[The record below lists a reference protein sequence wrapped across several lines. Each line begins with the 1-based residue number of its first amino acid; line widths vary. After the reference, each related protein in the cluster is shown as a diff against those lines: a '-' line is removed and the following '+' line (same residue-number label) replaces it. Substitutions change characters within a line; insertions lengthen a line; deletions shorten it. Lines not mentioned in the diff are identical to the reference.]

1 MNQLLCQH
9 LGISLQE
16 LDIVRGVSQAAVL
29 HTPITQHIIASI
41 NFPLLR
47 ATLPEAQAVLD
58 RGLPSFYSWLADDLH
73 ISQIP
78 STTSHAIEWIE
89 DFLLDRR
96 SIPELVA
103 IHRSLPVSVVAQS
116 IPRFI
121 HSR

>member
-1 MNQLLCQH
+1 
-9 LGISLQE
+9 
-16 LDIVRGVSQAAVL
+16 LDAPA
-29 HTPITQHIIASI
+29 
-41 NFPLLR
+41 F
-47 ATLPEAQAVLD
+47 D
-58 RGLPSFYSWLADDLH
+58 KM
-73 ISQIP
+73 
-78 STTSHAIEWIE
+78 E